1 MAKTE
6 EGLANDLADLVR
18 RSDDDEV
25 NVVEA
30 PYGGE
35 YVGVSEE
42 PWDLPNFTLDD
53 AQQIGAIA
61 ADLMASGE
69 WYEIEQMVLK
79 LVGTTQLPDEVAE
92 LNGSA
97 PGSEVSMNGAKDQH
111 PVDG

>member
-25 NVVEA
+25 DVVEA

-42 PWDLPNFTLDD
+42 PWDLPNFTLEV

-61 ADLMASGE
+61 ADLMATGE
-69 WYEIEQMVLK
+69 WYEIEETLLA
-79 LVGTTQLPDEVAE
+79 LVGKTQLPVEIGE
-92 LNGSA
+92 RNGSVL
-97 PGSEVSMNGAKDQH
+97 GSEVLANGDRNQGPA
-111 PVDG
+111 DG